1 MAQHRFFVR
10 KDPGSSKVEWLE
22 MNGSEFY
29 SFVKSPE
36 NAKRRFA
43 NMGDFTIEM
52 PADEYESWIKDRN
65 RCTYL
70 NNMENG
76 VTILSL
82 HEEHQPG
89 SGSLEECIQDPAV
102 DVESDVISHI
112 ERRALR
118 AAIQALDAESR
129 YIVDALFF
137 SSNRRR
143 ESDLAKELGITQ
155 QGINRRKKKIL
166 KNLKILVV
174 KSKKIQ
180 Q

>member
-1 MAQHRFFVR
+1 M
-10 KDPGSSKVEWLE
+10 
-22 MNGSEFY
+22 
-29 SFVKSPE
+29 
-36 NAKRRFA
+36 
-43 NMGDFTIEM
+43 
-52 PADEYESWIKDRN
+52 
-65 RCTYL
+65 
-70 NNMENG
+70 
-76 VTILSL
+76 
-82 HEEHQPG
+82 
-89 SGSLEECIQDPAV
+89 
-102 DVESDVISHI
+102 ISHI

-137 SSNRRR
+137 SSNRKK